1 MKGFLAMRDI
11 RYAIRALARTPTVT
25 LISLLIMALG
35 IGATTAVFSVAN
47 AVLFRPLP
55 YAHPEQLFQFGTVG
69 ALEFQAYREQSQSFE
84 GLVSY
89 SAVNK
94 NLHDAASPERIAVV
108 EAERGLFDLLGVRP
122 LAGRTFVPDDPSNVA
137 VVSEGFW
144 RRRYGGTRSVADW
157 KIVLDGQAHTVVGI
171 MSDRFQFPY
180 QTPMTDLWIPTEI
193 PRTDNWFQRI
203 DVAVGRVRPGVTID
217 VAIAEL
223 RAIAARLEPLAKS
236 NPSRSVSVMPLTAAV
251 VGRSRTGVLTLLG
264 AVVMVL
270 LIACANVASL
280 LTARA
285 EGRTREVAVRTALG
299 AGRGTL
305 FKQFLTESLVLALAA
320 SAAAVFIGL
329 GMTKVLV
336 TLAATQIP
344 RASEIGL
351 DWAAFLFLL
360 VVAVTTGL
368 AFGVVPAL
376 YATRSDVAS
385 TLNAASGRSSRGRGS
400 VAFNGGLV
408 VTEIALAFVLLTG
421 AGLLLRALMSLH
433 RAPTGLVT
441 EQVLTLRMESRGLLP
456 EPETAVE
463 PDSMPTPQGR
473 YFRAIE
479 ERVGQ
484 IPGVRAA
491 GVVTRLHVQSPG
503 NTATFTVV
511 GRPQQPHQPGA
522 PVRLRQASPGYFR
535 ALGIP
540 LRAGRMLSDQE
551 PGVLVNETLARE
563 HFAGEDPI
571 GRVLSR
577 GTIVGVVGDVRQSL
591 RLPPGPEIYSALA
604 ASSYSAATL
613 VVSAA
618 IPPERLVAPV
628 RAAIREVNPN
638 QTVFD
643 VKTMAQVIA
652 SAHADLDLSL
662 RLIGLFAILAF
673 SLCAS
678 GAYGVMS
685 YTVAVRE
692 KEFGIRI
699 ALGGE
704 PGRILRL
711 VLARGG
717 LLIGAGAVIGIL
729 GALALT
735 RFLRA
740 LLYDVT
746 PTDPFTFT
754 ATTVA
759 LVSVAVIACL
769 IPARRAMAVDPI
781 AVLRRE

>member
-1 MKGFLAMRDI
+1 MRDI
-11 RYAIRALARTPTVT
+11 RYAIRALVRTPTVT

-55 YAHPEQLFQFGTVG
+55 YADPERLVQFGTVG
-69 ALEFQAYREQSQSFE
+69 VLEFQAYREQSQSFE
-84 GLVSY
+84 SLISY

-94 NLHDAASPERIAVV
+94 NLHDAAAPERIAVV
-108 EAERGLFDLLGVRP
+108 AAERGLFDLLGVRP
-122 LAGRTFVPDDPSNVA
+122 FVGRTFVPDDPSNVA

-144 RRRYGGTRSVADW
+144 RRRYGGTPSVDDW
-157 KIVLDGQAHTVVGI
+157 KLVLDGQAHTVVGI
-171 MSDRFQFPY
+171 MPDWFQFPY
-180 QTPMTDLWIPTEI
+180 RTTMTELWIPTDI
-193 PRTDNWFQRI
+193 PRTENWFQRI

-217 VAIAEL
+217 AAIAEL
-223 RAIAARLEPLAKS
+223 RAIAERLEPLAKS
-236 NPSRSVSVMPLTAAV
+236 NPSRTVAIMPLTEAV

-270 LIACANVASL
+270 LIACANVANL
-280 LTARA
+280 LLARA
-285 EGRTREVAVRTALG
+285 EARTREVAVRTALG
-299 AGRGTL
+299 AGRGRL

-329 GMTKVLV
+329 GMTKGLV

-344 RASEIGL
+344 RAFEIGL
-351 DWAAFLFLL
+351 DWTAFLFLL

-376 YATRSDVAS
+376 YATGSDVAG

-400 VAFNGGLV
+400 VAINRGLV

-433 RAPTGLVT
+433 RAPTGLAT

-456 EPETAVE
+456 GPATVVEAGSTLTA
-463 PDSMPTPQGR
+463 QGR

-479 ERVGQ
+479 DRVGQ

-491 GVVTRLHVQSPG
+491 GIVTRLHVQSAG
-503 NTATFTVV
+503 FTATFTVV
-511 GRPQQPHQPGA
+511 GQPPLPNGQGA
-522 PVRLRQASPGYFR
+522 HVRLRDASSSYFR

-540 LRAGRMLSDQE
+540 LRAGRMLSDRE
-551 PGVLVNETLARE
+551 PGILVNETLARE
-563 HFAGEDPI
+563 HFRGEDPI
-571 GRVLSR
+571 GRVLNR
-577 GTIVGVVGDVRQSL
+577 GTIVGVVADVRQSL
-591 RLPPGPEIYSALA
+591 RLPPEPEIYNALA
-604 ASSYSAATL
+604 ATGQTAVTL

-618 IPPERLVAPV
+618 IPPDRLVAPV

-638 QTVFD
+638 QTIFD
-643 VKTMAQVIA
+643 VKTMEQVISA
-652 SAHADLDLSL
+652 AHADLDLSL
-662 RLIGLFAILAF
+662 WLIGLFAVLAF
-673 SLCAS
+673 TLSAA
-678 GAYGVMS
+678 GIYGVLS
-685 YTVAVRE
+685 YTVAARE
-692 KEFGIRI
+692 KEFGIRL
-699 ALGGE
+699 ALGAE
-704 PGRILRL
+704 PGRVLRL
-711 VLARGG
+711 VLAQGG
-717 LLIGAGAVIGIL
+717 LLIGAGVAIGIL

-740 LLYDVT
+740 LLYEVT
-746 PTDPFTFT
+746 PTDPFTF
-754 ATTVA
+754 AAATVA
-759 LVSVAVIACL
+759 LVGVAMIACL

-781 AVLRRE
+781 TVLRRE